1 MENYTLVAENIEKK
15 FANHLALDDVSI
27 NVPQGSIFGLL
38 GPNGAGKT
46 TLIRIINQI
55 TAPDKGHVFINGEK
69 LCQKHVANIGYLPEE
84 RGLYKKMKVGEQ
96 ALYLCQLK
104 GMSRIDALKGLKK
117 WFSKFEIE
125 SWWDK
130 KVEELSKGMA
140 QKVQFIITILH
151 KPDILIFDEPFS
163 GFDPIN
169 ANMLKEEILELKKN
183 GATII
188 FSTHNMSSV
197 EEICDYIALINKSKK
212 ILDGSI
218 DAVRKTYASDIYEIN
233 YGGYFNKL
241 GTTLTSDY
249 RIIEMNETNGGGR
262 IKVEVLNREMGGN
275 DLLTRMTNFGTITS
289 FQKHLPGMND
299 IFIKVVGDTNGV
311 TE

>member
-1 MENYTLVAENIEKK
+1 MYA
-15 FANHLALDDVSI
+15 
-27 NVPQGSIFGLL
+27 
-38 GPNGAGKT
+38 
-46 TLIRIINQI
+46 IRSYY
-55 TAPDKGHVFINGEK
+55 A
-69 LCQKHVANIGYLPEE
+69 
-84 RGLYKKMKVGEQ
+84 
-96 ALYLCQLK
+96 
-104 GMSRIDALKGLKK
+104 
-117 WFSKFEIE
+117 
-125 SWWDK
+125 
-130 KVEELSKGMA
+130 
-140 QKVQFIITILH
+140 
-151 KPDILIFDEPFS
+151 FS

-218 DAVRKTYASDIYEIN
+218 DTVRKTYASDIYEIN

-249 RIIEMNETNGGGR
+249 KIIEMNETNGGGR

-275 DLLTRMTNFGTITS
+275 RITS
-289 FQKHLPGMND
+289 YNVCYTKLLRSAGSVLASNNIHPLY
-299 IFIKVVGDTNGV
+299 FIPTNKFINC
-311 TE
+311 